1 MAEYADR
8 GTSFWDMSFPRK
20 IVWTLK
26 LVAALLTFGFAF
38 PNVMH
43 D

>member
-1 MAEYADR
+1 MAEYPDR
-8 GTSFWDMSFPRK
+8 GTSFWDMSVRRK
-20 IVWTLK
+20 TVWTLK
-26 LVAALLTFGFAF
+26 LITALLTFGFAF